1 MTMYQEIK
9 FLGTLQTLLDR
20 SKVAYDAYIVN
31 GQIFLYA
38 KILKKCNAS
47 IKKLLV
53 EHAYLLPSPL
63 SSNAIVI
70 IHHIDVWETIWDDL
84 YENTEPTLTTVF
96 TFENLVRFPKK
107 EASILMNYYES
118 LRSSFEI

>member
-1 MTMYQEIK
+1 MTKYQEIK

-20 SKVAYDAYIVN
+20 SKVAYNAYIFN

-38 KILKKCNAS
+38 KILKECNTS

-53 EHAYLLPSPL
+53 ENAYLLPSPI
-63 SSNAIVI
+63 SSNAIAI
-70 IHHIDVWETIWDDL
+70 IHHIDVWETTWDDL

-96 TFENLVRFPKK
+96 TFENRVRFPQK

-118 LRSSFEI
+118 LRSSLDM